1 MKLKPLWLR
10 EKFFWKLYYQ
20 KNSFSG
26 LFENAT
32 LELAPNV
39 SLKLMPTDISHKQI
53 AFLGFSELLP
63 SRRVAQLAK
72 AGGLMVDVGAN
83 YGYYS
88 CIWAAANPKNQV
100 IAFEASPRNFSAL
113 KLNLVNNGLE
123 TQVDVQQLAVGKE
136 CGSLPFTLGSEEQSS
151 WGGLLVD
158 REKGAIEVP
167 VVSLDEIFLKSH
179 NERIDV
185 LKIDVEGADTW
196 VLQGAEQLLR
206 RQRIS
211 HIFFEEN
218 VVRMSALGL
227 KLKDAQELLQDCG
240 YRLEP
245 LGPEQWYARI

>member
-1 MKLKPLWLR
+1 
-10 EKFFWKLYYQ
+10 
-20 KNSFSG
+20 
-26 LFENAT
+26 
-32 LELAPNV
+32 
-39 SLKLMPTDISHKQI
+39 
-53 AFLGFSELLP
+53 
-63 SRRVAQLAK
+63 
-72 AGGLMVDVGAN
+72 
-83 YGYYS
+83 
-88 CIWAAANPKNQV
+88 
-100 IAFEASPRNFSAL
+100 
-113 KLNLVNNGLE
+113 
-123 TQVDVQQLAVGKE
+123 
-136 CGSLPFTLGSEEQSS
+136 
-151 WGGLLVD
+151 
-158 REKGAIEVP
+158 VP